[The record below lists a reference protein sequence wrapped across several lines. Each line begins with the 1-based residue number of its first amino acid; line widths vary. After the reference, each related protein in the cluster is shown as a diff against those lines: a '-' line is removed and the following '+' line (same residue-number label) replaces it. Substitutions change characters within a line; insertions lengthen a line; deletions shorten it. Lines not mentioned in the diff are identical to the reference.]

1 MFATA
6 SRRLPMDDS
15 VAMTNSS
22 HRPGNTATSWIA
34 LFRDGIRSSND
45 DDDININNDP
55 TAVLSLQIHAL
66 QQLLQI
72 LSLEHQSHEWSLMV
86 TILPDLEAL
95 AEDESVV
102 VGDSRRSTTT
112 TTNPTT
118 TTTNHPHQQ
127 LSQLA
132 AAIASQVFFYLEE
145 PNAAL
150 RLALLAGPYSPLTTT
165 SRSQATALNDPY
177 VTTLVRAALDAY
189 IQTRQQEWETTL
201 SPSGTP
207 SVSTTMIPTATE
219 SSLLLQWNTGQ
230 LQPMIDTI
238 IESAMATGE
247 VSQYRYAIGICYDAR
262 DIPKLQYVLQHAIQ
276 HLYEN
281 HNNDIRPIRSLLQ
294 YTMQCVM
301 DHTIMVQ
308 QNDRTLSQ
316 LALTTIAAL
325 WQQLYTDSGSSNNTN
340 TARMEDRMTIV
351 YDLVRTYHALNEPLP
366 VALALQQLLLSAHDV
381 VGVVVSNSTTTTTT
395 TTTPQQQQQHL
406 TALQIA
412 FDLVDT
418 GDQTFCQQV
427 AETLRNGRPAPTE
440 DTIATDTAART
451 TTTAAV
457 TAVEAPPD
465 IWDHILHV
473 LVGGFVSELILS
485 FRHRHSQAD
494 PKIMETLKKNLE
506 DRSSG
511 SNRNSSL
518 HTTAITTHAYLYAG
532 TTNDT
537 FLRNHLDWMKKAS
550 HW

>member
-15 VAMTNSS
+15 VVPTTH

-34 LFRDGIRSSND
+34 LFRDGIRSSSND
-45 DDDININNDP
+45 DDDINNDP

-102 VGDSRRSTTT
+102 VGDSRRSTTA
-112 TTNPTT
+112 TTNPP
-118 TTTNHPHQQ
+118 TTNHPHQQ

-165 SRSQATALNDPY
+165 TSRSPATALNDPY

-207 SVSTTMIPTATE
+207 SSTTMIPTATE

-325 WQQLYTDSGSSNNTN
+325 WQQLYTDGGGAGNTN

-381 VGVVVSNSTTTTTT
+381 VGVVVSNSTTTT
-395 TTTPQQQQQHL
+395 PQQQQHL

-440 DTIATDTAART
+440 DTTATDATAAST
-451 TTTAAV
+451 ATTAVVA
-457 TAVEAPPD
+457 AVESLLPD

>member
-112 TTNPTT
+112 TTTNPMT

-165 SRSQATALNDPY
+165 TSRSPATALNDPY

-207 SVSTTMIPTATE
+207 SSTTMIPTATE

-325 WQQLYTDSGSSNNTN
+325 WQQLYTDSSGNTN
-340 TARMEDRMTIV
+340 TTRMEDRMTIV

-381 VGVVVSNSTTTTTT
+381 VGVVSNSTTTT
-395 TTTPQQQQQHL
+395 PQQQQHL

-440 DTIATDTAART
+440 DTTATDATAAST
-451 TTTAAV
+451 ATTAVVA
-457 TAVEAPPD
+457 AVESLLPD